1 MENKENSFVSFIWFQ
16 PFKLVF
22 CIRQFEPTH
31 TASSLCA
38 VNVFVLSLLLALVLV
53 KLRNTCKKEMNRK
66 KLERPNICY
75 VFEKLVVQG
84 WQIWHSQVS
93 IPFNSSPGH
102 STRPQNAKK
111 SVNRKLLERP
121 NICYIFE
128 KSGWKPSTRREFW
141 HLRIIFIIFRFRDM
155 AV

>member
-1 MENKENSFVSFIWFQ
+1 MINDPSLRDFLLGLKTWNFIDA
-16 PFKLVF
+16 
-22 CIRQFEPTH
+22 EP
-31 TASSLCA
+31 
-38 VNVFVLSLLLALVLV
+38 LLLALVLV

-75 VFEKLVVQG
+75 IFEKLVVQG

-111 SVNRKLLERP
+111 TVNRKLLERP

-128 KSGWKPSTRREFW
+128 KLVVQGWQIWHSQLSIPFNSAPTHSTCPQTIRLASR
-141 HLRIIFIIFRFRDM
+141 M
-155 AV
+155 TK